1 MNLYAFTEH
10 QGDTVM
16 LKRLSLLFI
25 FLLVT
30 HSLLSAQDTPEGKTS
45 LIGTK
50 FAQIS
55 SETLAGTTIILPD
68 DARGKITLITI
79 AFQHGTQEQLDSW
92 LSPFSEEFGTRPGF
106 TFYEIPMLSA
116 DVKPF
121 AFRIDS
127 GMRSGIPE
135 EKHNNVMTYYG
146 DYAEYMRLLHIDDVT
161 LGYAFLL
168 DQEGIIRWHGEGFA
182 TRDMTRKMINRARTL
197 KQKP

>member
-1 MNLYAFTEH
+1 
-10 QGDTVM
+10 M
-16 LKRLSLLFI
+16 LKRLTPFFI
-25 FLLVT
+25 IMLVT
-30 HSLLSAQDTPEGKTS
+30 HAALSSQDTPKERSS

-50 FAQIS
+50 FPEIR
-55 SETLAGTTIILPD
+55 SETLAGTKLILPD

-79 AFQHGTQEQLDSW
+79 AFQHGTQQQLDSW
-92 LSPFSEEFGTRPGF
+92 LNPFAEEFGTRPGF
-106 TFYEIPMLSA
+106 TFYEIPMLTA

-135 EKHNNVMTYYG
+135 EKHKNVMTYYG

-168 DQEGIIRWHGEGFA
+168 DHEGIIRWHGEGFA
-182 TRDMTRKMINRARTL
+182 TRDMTREMINRARTL
-197 KQKP
+197 EQKP

>member
-1 MNLYAFTEH
+1 
-10 QGDTVM
+10 M
-16 LKRLSLLFI
+16 LKRLTPFFI
-25 FLLVT
+25 IMLVT
-30 HSLLSAQDTPEGKTS
+30 HAALSSQDTPKERSS

-50 FAQIS
+50 FPEIR
-55 SETLAGTTIILPD
+55 SETLAGTKLILPD

-92 LSPFSEEFGTRPGF
+92 LTPFSEVFGTKPGC

-121 AFRIDS
+121 AFRIDG

-135 EKHNNVMTYYG
+135 EKHKNVMTYYG
-146 DYAEYMRLLHIDDVT
+146 DYTEYKRLLHIDDLT

-168 DQEGIIRWHGEGFA
+168 DREGTIRWHGEGFA
-182 TRDMTRKMINRARTL
+182 TKEMTREMIDRARAL
-197 KQKP
+197 EKK

>member
-1 MNLYAFTEH
+1 
-10 QGDTVM
+10 M

-30 HSLLSAQDTPEGKTS
+30 PSLLSAQDTPKERTS

-55 SETLAGTTIILPD
+55 SETLAGTTIVLPD

-79 AFQHGTQEQLDSW
+79 AFKHGTQEQLDSW
-92 LSPFSEEFGTRPGF
+92 LTPFSEAFGTRSGF
-106 TFYEIPMLSA
+106 TFYEIPMLTA

-121 AFRIDS
+121 AFRIDA

-135 EKHNNVMTYYG
+135 EKHKNVMTYYG
-146 DYAEYMRLLHIDDVT
+146 DYTEYKRLLHIDDDT

-182 TRDMTRKMINRARTL
+182 TRDMARKMIDRAKTL
-197 KQKP
+197 EQKR